1 MGRSEPGPPA
11 ASLRVFLVGFMASG
25 KTAVGSALAARLGV
39 RFIDLDREIET
50 AAGAD
55 VEKIFT
61 HFGEAT
67 FRDLEHEALRRT
79 SEEAAAVVATG
90 GGAMIAERNRA
101 LIRELGTSVWLDAG
115 FDVILD
121 RLSPGGRRKRPLF
134 QDEEQ
139 ALELYRE
146 RRAFYRRADL
156 RVEIEFADTARR
168 VAARIADLL
177 LRGNLCAT

>member
-1 MGRSEPGPPA
+1 MESHDSGLPVAPS
-11 ASLRVFLVGFMASG
+11 RVFLVGFMASG
-25 KTAVGSALAARLGV
+25 KTAVGSALAVRLGV

-55 VEKIFT
+55 VATIFARN
-61 HFGEAT
+61 GEAA
-67 FRDLEHEALRRT
+67 FRDFEHQALRRT
-79 SEEAAAVVATG
+79 SAAAAAVVATG

-139 ALELYRE
+139 ARELFRE
-146 RRAFYRRADL
+146 RRTFYSRADL
-156 RVEIEFADTARR
+156 RVTIELADTARG

-177 LRGNLCAT
+177 MRETLCGT